1 MFRIFAIAFAKIH
14 SASLSLCVFAVFF
27 RFMDIY
33 TDLSPSIRI
42 RQYMETVVIEMAV
55 VFGFYDIA
63 TRQMEW
69 KLCTAI
75 GFLAF
80 DATNSAARR
89 DRPSKRMT
97 WKTISI

>member
-1 MFRIFAIAFAKIH
+1 
-14 SASLSLCVFAVFF
+14 
-27 RFMDIY
+27 MDIY